1 MNLTKKTFIIA
12 EIGNNHEGNFNI
24 AKKLIFRAKQC
35 GADAVKFQTFIPE
48 YFVPKSNKKRYEQ
61 LKNFKLTF
69 RQFKKLAD
77 YSKKIGI
84 IFFSTPF
91 DIKSAKFLNKIQ
103 QIFKISSGDNNFLP
117 LINTIAKF
125 NKTIFL
131 STGLANIK
139 QIAKVKKLIL
149 NLWKKKV
156 RNSKKLAILHCVSSY
171 PVVESEANLL
181 AIKTLKSKFSDCIIG
196 YSDHTLGIL
205 SPIVAVTL
213 GAKIIEKHFTLDKSF
228 SNFRDHQISA
238 DPKEMKEMVDKI
250 RKVELMLGTGKKELQ
265 ISEKKNI
272 QFMRRSIVARIDIPK
287 GKKIELSDI
296 NWVRLAGGLA
306 PGNEKKIIKKTSLRN
321 IKLGTK
327 IRLHQ
332 IK

>member
-1 MNLTKKTFIIA
+1 MNLTKKTFVIA
-12 EIGNNHEGNFNI
+12 EIGNNHEGRFDV
-24 AKKLIFRAKQC
+24 AKKLIFKAKQC

-69 RQFKKLAD
+69 KQFKKLAD

-91 DIKSAKFLNKIQ
+91 DIKSAEFLNKIQ

-117 LINTIAKF
+117 LINIIAKF

-139 QIAKVKKLIL
+139 QITKVKNLIL
-149 NLWKKKV
+149 NLWKKKAK
-156 RNSKKLAILHCVSSY
+156 NSKKLAILHCVSSY

-196 YSDHTLGIL
+196 YSDHTQGIL
-205 SPIVAVTL
+205 APIIAVIL

-228 SNFRDHQISA
+228 SSFRDHQISA
-238 DPKEMKEMVDKI
+238 NPKEMREMIDKI
-250 RKVELMLGTGKKELQ
+250 RKAELMLGSGKKELQ

-272 QFMRRSIVARIDIPK
+272 KFMRRSIVAKLDIPK
-287 GKKIELSDI
+287 GKKIELHDL
-296 NWVRLAGGLA
+296 NWVRLSGGLS
-306 PGNEKKIIKKTSLRN
+306 PGNEKKIINKKSLYN
-321 IKLGTK
+321 IKRGTK
-327 IRLHQ
+327 IKLDQ

>member
-1 MNLTKKTFIIA
+1 MNLNQNPLK
-12 EIGNNHEGNFNI
+12 
-24 AKKLIFRAKQC
+24 
-35 GADAVKFQTFIPE
+35 
-48 YFVPKSNKKRYEQ
+48 Q

-69 RQFKKLAD
+69 KQFKKLAD
-77 YSKKIGI
+77 YSKKVGI

-91 DIKSAKFLNKIQ
+91 DIKSAEFLNKIQ

-196 YSDHTLGIL
+196 YSDHTQGIEASL
-205 SPIVAVTL
+205 ASVAM
-213 GAKIIEKHFTLDKSF
+213 GATVIEKHITLNKNLSGPDLVIFLTIYS
-228 SNFRDHQISA
+228 SYSISA
-238 DPKEMKEMVDKI
+238 TEW
-250 RKVELMLGTGKKELQ
+250 RLQ
-265 ISEKKNI
+265 ER
-272 QFMRRSIVARIDIPK
+272 F
-287 GKKIELSDI
+287 
-296 NWVRLAGGLA
+296 
-306 PGNEKKIIKKTSLRN
+306 
-321 IKLGTK
+321 
-327 IRLHQ
+327 
-332 IK
+332 

>member
-12 EIGNNHEGNFNI
+12 EIGNNHEGNFHI
-24 AKKLIFRAKQC
+24 AKKLISSAKQY

-48 YFVPKSNKKRYEQ
+48 YFVPKSNRRRYEQ

-91 DIKSAKFLNKIQ
+91 DIKSAEFLNKIQ
-103 QIFKISSGDNNFLP
+103 KIFKISSGDNNFLP

-149 NLWKKKV
+149 YLWKKKV
-156 RNSKKLAILHCVSSY
+156 KNSKKLAILHCVSSY

-196 YSDHTLGIL
+196 YSDHTCGIL
-205 SPIVAVTL
+205 SPIVAVAL

-228 SNFRDHQISA
+228 STFRDHQISA
-238 DPKEMKEMVDKI
+238 NPKEMKEMIDKI
-250 RKVELMLGTGKKELQ
+250 RKVEQMLGSGKKELQ

-272 QFMRRSIVARIDIPK
+272 KFMRRSIVARVDIPK
-287 GKKIELSDI
+287 GKKIELI
-296 NWVRLAGGLA
+296 
-306 PGNEKKIIKKTSLRN
+306 
-321 IKLGTK
+321 
-327 IRLHQ
+327 
-332 IK
+332 

>member
-1 MNLTKKTFIIA
+1 MNLTKKTFVIA
-12 EIGNNHEGNFNI
+12 EIGNNHEGRFDV
-24 AKKLIFRAKQC
+24 AKKLIFKAKQC

-69 RQFKKLAD
+69 KQFKKLAD

-91 DIKSAKFLNKIQ
+91 DIKSAEFLNKIQ

-117 LINTIAKF
+117 LINIIAKF

-139 QIAKVKKLIL
+139 QITKVKNLIL
-149 NLWKKKV
+149 NLWKKKAK
-156 RNSKKLAILHCVSSY
+156 NSKKLAILHCVSSY

-196 YSDHTLGIL
+196 YSDHTIGIL
-205 SPIVAVTL
+205 SPIVAVAL

-238 DPKEMKEMVDKI
+238 NPKEMKEMIDKI
-250 RKVELMLGTGKKELQ
+250 RKVELMLGSGKKELQ
-265 ISEKKNI
+265 ISEKK
-272 QFMRRSIVARIDIPK
+272 
-287 GKKIELSDI
+287 
-296 NWVRLAGGLA
+296 
-306 PGNEKKIIKKTSLRN
+306 IKNL
-321 IKLGTK
+321 
-327 IRLHQ
+327 
-332 IK
+332 